1 MSIVVRTS
9 GDPLRYADEVRR
21 TIWAKNPDQTI
32 TAVTTL
38 DAVMGRAVARPR
50 LLAWLLGVFGTMGLT
65 LGALGIFGV
74 LAFAVS
80 QRRREIGVRMALG
93 ASPRSVLRL
102 ILVQGM
108 LLAVGGVV
116 AGVVGAA
123 ILTRWMESVLF
134 EIEPSDPST
143 FAQVIIVLLAAAAL
157 ASWLPARRALAIDPV
172 TALRCD

>member
-9 GDPLRYADEVRR
+9 GDPLRDAEAVRR
-21 TIWAKNPDQTI
+21 VIWSTNPSQTI
-32 TAVTTL
+32 TNVTTL
-38 DAVMGRAVARPR
+38 DAVVGRTVARPR
-50 LLAWLLGVFGTMGLT
+50 LLAWLLGVFGIIGLS
-65 LGALGIFGV
+65 LGALGIFGL

-93 ASPRSVLRL
+93 ASPRAVLQL
-102 ILVQGM
+102 ILAQGM
-108 LLAVGGVV
+108 LLAVVGVV
-116 AGVVGAA
+116 TGLAGAA

-134 EIEPSDPST
+134 EIEPSDPWT
-143 FAQVIIVLLAAAAL
+143 FAQVIVVLLGAAAL